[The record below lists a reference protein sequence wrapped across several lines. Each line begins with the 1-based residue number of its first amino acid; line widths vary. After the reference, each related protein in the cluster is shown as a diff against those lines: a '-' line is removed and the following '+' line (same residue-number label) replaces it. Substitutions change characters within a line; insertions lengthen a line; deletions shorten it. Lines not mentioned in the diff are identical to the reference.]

1 MATIVRA
8 QDISTKTL
16 PDSLHCRNQELAR
29 VHAHCPPYTN
39 WRACIPELLEDAL
52 LAVNILC
59 AFLVLHPHQCYYK
72 LLVPSPWTIKF
83 IYIYEP
89 TQDINEDKL
98 RLKVQ
103 EHQDALHRH
112 VLELVRLQVHH
123 SPYTNR
129 DCIKE
134 SWKLPIQETIDPQ
147 HLWTSTLHNWKSTL
161 TKYLCPAW
169 ITTIFEL
176 QHHTLQNICKQ
187 RIQGKRAGFVI
198 KCGLD
203 IDPCW
208 QGWIESSGCIV
219 PVKPL

>member
-83 IYIYEP
+83 IYIYIYMNLPRTSMKTSCGWKCRNTRMPSIAMCWSLCVSRFTILLTP
-89 TQDINEDKL
+89 TEIASKN
-98 RLKVQ
+98 
-103 EHQDALHRH
+103 
-112 VLELVRLQVHH
+112 
-123 SPYTNR
+123 PGN
-129 DCIKE
+129 
-134 SWKLPIQETIDPQ
+134 
-147 HLWTSTLHNWKSTL
+147 
-161 TKYLCPAW
+161 CP
-169 ITTIFEL
+169 F
-176 QHHTLQNICKQ
+176 
-187 RIQGKRAGFVI
+187 R
-198 KCGLD
+198 
-203 IDPCW
+203 
-208 QGWIESSGCIV
+208 
-219 PVKPL
+219 KPLILNIYGHLHYTTESQL